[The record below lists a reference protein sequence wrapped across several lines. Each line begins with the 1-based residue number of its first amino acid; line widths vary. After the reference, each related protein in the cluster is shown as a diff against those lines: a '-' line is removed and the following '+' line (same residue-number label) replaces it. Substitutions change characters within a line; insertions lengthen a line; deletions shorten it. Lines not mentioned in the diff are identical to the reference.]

1 MPAQRAQKVDSVF
14 GSPVSDVV
22 AVVALLLG
30 HVGVKEQ
37 SAWNSGVS
45 DASALVAP
53 VLHLGGMLW
62 W

>member
-1 MPAQRAQKVDSVF
+1 MSGQRAQKVDYVF

-30 HVGVKEQ
+30 HVGVKEK
-37 SAWNSGVS
+37 STWNSGVS

-53 VLHLGGMLW
+53 GLHLGGMLSW
-62 W
+62 